1 MIAPRIKMLTQ
12 APDVKALRIW
22 PPAFA
27 PAWARKMSRPSSA
40 TTWQVV
46 KGSAVAMG
54 PMRPMRPKTRP
65 MMSVPAAEPIEKYSP
80 DGVKIGNSPIAMPIA
95 MPRPRATGFRSVRPC
110 EESPKNLVI
119 SAIFEVGAT
128 TRTRSPSWRTRPGS
142 ATMSTSP
149 RRTREIVAE
158 NSLARPSDA
167 TVRPATFGLEIVIR
181 RKSR

>member
-1 MIAPRIKMLTQ
+1 M
-12 APDVKALRIW
+12 
-22 PPAFA
+22 
-27 PAWARKMSRPSSA
+27 
-40 TTWQVV
+40 
-46 KGSAVAMG
+46 GS
-54 PMRPMRPKTRP
+54 
-65 MMSVPAAEPIEKYSP
+65 
-80 DGVKIGNSPIAMPIA
+80 SPIAMPSA
-95 MPRPRATGFRSVRPC
+95 MPRPRAIGLRSVRPC

-158 NSLARPSDA
+158 NCLARPREA
-167 TVRPATFGLEIVIR
+167 TVRPETLGLEIVMR